1 MSAPVVP
8 LTFSEIIHSVLVA
21 LEGGDPD
28 DRKAA
33 LSVLRLIARHAD
45 VAIGAGRKVVDS
57 WESGDLAG
65 AVRELDAALDAAL
78 FDA

>member
-1 MSAPVVP
+1 MSAPVAK
-8 LTFSEIIHSVLVA
+8 LTFEAMVHSLLVA
-21 LEGGDPD
+21 LENGDPD

-45 VAIGAGRKVVDS
+45 VAVGAGRKVVDA
-57 WESGDLAG
+57 WEHGDLAA
-65 AVRELDAALDAAL
+65 AVRELDSALNAAL

>member
-45 VAIGAGRKVVDS
+45 VAIGAGRKVVDA
-57 WESGDLAG
+57 WEHGDLAA
-65 AVRELDAALDAAL
+65 AVRELDAAL